1 MITVIVKNNNI
12 EKALRQLKKIVKESK
27 LLIDL
32 RKKEYWLDLEVLL
45 FSDHGSRIIEQ
56 NKNAYVSIFAAK
68 TRNISPGLKEDKV
81 TINYLFHKLNN

>member
-32 RKKEYWLDLEVLL
+32 RKKEYYRKPSEIRREQRAI
-45 FSDHGSRIIEQ
+45 SRLRSKKDS
-56 NKNAYVSIFAAK
+56 NF
-68 TRNISPGLKEDKV
+68 
-81 TINYLFHKLNN
+81 

>member
-32 RKKEYWLDLEVLL
+32 RKKEYYRKPSEIRREQRAI
-45 FSDHGSRIIEQ
+45 SRLRSKI
-56 NKNAYVSIFAAK
+56 
-68 TRNISPGLKEDKV
+68 
-81 TINYLFHKLNN
+81 

>member
-32 RKKEYWLDLEVLL
+32 RKKEYYRKPSEKRVEKLKEKKQTLIKLLENKL
-45 FSDHGSRIIEQ
+45 FSDYGD
-56 NKNAYVSIFAAK
+56 
-68 TRNISPGLKEDKV
+68 L
-81 TINYLFHKLNN
+81 TINRTQLTSIAGQGQET